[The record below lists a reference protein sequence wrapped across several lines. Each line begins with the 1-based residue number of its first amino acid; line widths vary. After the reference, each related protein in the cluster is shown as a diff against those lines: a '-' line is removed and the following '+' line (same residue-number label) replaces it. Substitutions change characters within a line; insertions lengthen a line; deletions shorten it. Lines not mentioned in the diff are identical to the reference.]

1 MSPMKLIR
9 VDTDGEY
16 CMLEV
21 AKEELTFPCSELSGL
36 ISQSRALK
44 YDLMVGSRQGL
55 TRDGF

>member
-1 MSPMKLIR
+1 MKLIR